1 MRKSKWNLAFGLGFI
16 FVAVVACNFSAT
28 TANISSLKVGKDAD
42 VNTESDSFGPND
54 TIYAVAVISN
64 ASENLKVT
72 GRLSAE
78 SVEGMDSGPIP
89 GAEKTL
95 DMKGGGTAKFNFT
108 GGTNGWP
115 KGKYKMEVLMK
126 NEAGEEKDKKSA
138 TITVS

>member
-1 MRKSKWNLAFGLGFI
+1 MRKNRWNVALGLGFI
-16 FVAVVACNFSAT
+16 FVAAIACNFSAT
-28 TANISSLKVGKDAD
+28 TANISSLKVGKDAN
-42 VNTESDSFGPND
+42 VGKESDSFGPND

-95 DMKGGGTAKFNFT
+95 DMQGAGTAKFNFT
-108 GGTNGWP
+108 GGANGWP
-115 KGKYKMEVLMK
+115 KGKYKLEVLMK
-126 NEAGEEKDKKSA
+126 NEAGEEKDQESV
-138 TITVS
+138 TVTVS